1 MNIVLPTRMTVD
13 EFLAWSVRQ
22 DSGRYELFGGRVVM
36 QQSQSWG
43 HAELKVRLY
52 NVLASAVE
60 HAGASCYAAPD
71 GMTVRIRKDE
81 AYEPDALIAPLPKPN
96 LRDLEIPNPILVAEV
111 LSPSTAR
118 RDLVDKLAG
127 YFQVPSV
134 QHYLVI
140 DGDEQEIIWHRRAA
154 SGAVE
159 PPEIVREGSLR
170 LDPPG
175 IEIAVADVFA
185 GRA

>member
-13 EFLAWSVRQ
+13 EFLAWGIRQ
-22 DSGRYELFGGRVVM
+22 DRGRYELFGGRVVM

-43 HAELKVRLY
+43 HAELKARIY
-52 NVLASAVE
+52 NVLAAAIE
-60 HAGASCYAAPD
+60 RAGASCYAAPD

-81 AYEPDALIAPLPKPN
+81 AYEPDALVAPLPKP
-96 LRDLEIPNPILVAEV
+96 DPHHLEIPNPVLAVEV

-118 RDLVDKLAG
+118 RDLVDKLKG
-127 YFQVPSV
+127 YFEVPSV
-134 QHYLVI
+134 KHYLVI
-140 DGDEQEIIWHRRAA
+140 DGDEQEIIWHRRAQ

-159 PPEIVREGSLR
+159 PPTIVHEGTLR

-185 GRA
+185 A